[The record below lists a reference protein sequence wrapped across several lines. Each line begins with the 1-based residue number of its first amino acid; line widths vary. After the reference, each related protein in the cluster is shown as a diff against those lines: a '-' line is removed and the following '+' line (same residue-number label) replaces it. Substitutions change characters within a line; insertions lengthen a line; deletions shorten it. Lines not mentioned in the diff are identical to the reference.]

1 MDWLGRAKPM
11 PLIIDCDPGVDD
23 AIALLL
29 TFAAPEL
36 ELLGIS
42 VVAGN
47 VPLSVTA
54 ANARRICELAGRSEM
69 PVYAGC
75 PRPLLGPQIG
85 IDAGSG
91 VTVTAAEVHGETGL
105 VGVELP
111 APQMALQPEHAVSW
125 LIQTLSE
132 ATAPIT
138 IATLGPLTNL
148 AVALTQSPHI
158 LPKIRQIVMM
168 GGAITHGNITPK
180 AEFNIYCDPHAAQIV
195 LASGCPITLVS
206 LDVTHSAI
214 ATPERIERLR
224 AIGEPLGPI
233 VAAWLKAYGAY
244 DEAKYGFSGPPIH
257 DACVIAYLLAPDAFT
272 SRPCPVSIELT
283 SPAAI
288 GQTIVDWWG
297 QAPSQNPAV
306 NVLTAIDAD
315 RFYALLVDRLT
326 HLNSRLQ
333 LSVSSDAPPTG

>member
-1 MDWLGRAKPM
+1 MK
-11 PLIIDCDPGVDD
+11 LIIDCDPGVDD

-36 ELLGIS
+36 DLLGIS

-47 VPLSVTA
+47 VPLTVTA
-54 ANARRICELAGRSEM
+54 ANARRICELAGRSDVA
-69 PVYAGC
+69 VYAGC

-85 IDAGSG
+85 VQAGATAG
-91 VTVTAAEVHGETGL
+91 VTAAEVHGETGL
-105 VGVELP
+105 VGFELP
-111 APQMALQPEHAVSW
+111 PPQMALQPEHGVNW

-132 ATAPIT
+132 AAEPVT

-148 AVALTQSPHI
+148 ALAIVQAPHI
-158 LPKIRQIVMM
+158 RPKIHQIVMM

-206 LDVTHSAI
+206 LDVTHCAI
-214 ATPERIERLR
+214 ATPARIEQLR

-244 DEAKYGFSGPPIH
+244 DQAKYGFAGPPIH
-257 DACVIAYLLAPDAFT
+257 DACVIAYLLQPEAFS
-272 SRPCPVSIELT
+272 SRACPVSVELT

-288 GQTIVDWWG
+288 GQTIVDWWS
-297 QAPSQNPAV
+297 QAPLPNPTNNPLV
-306 NVLTAIDAD
+306 NVLTAIDD
-315 RFYALLVDRLT
+315 ERFYGLLVDRLRR
-326 HLNSRLQ
+326 LNPAIRL
-333 LSVSSDAPPTG
+333 G